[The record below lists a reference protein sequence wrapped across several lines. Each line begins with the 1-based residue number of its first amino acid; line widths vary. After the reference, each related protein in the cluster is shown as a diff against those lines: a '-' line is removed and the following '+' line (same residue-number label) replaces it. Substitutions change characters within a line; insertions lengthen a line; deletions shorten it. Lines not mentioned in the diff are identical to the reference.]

1 MPGRLRSL
9 LCLVVRLHGFAWPRK
24 LVCAG
29 KSGTFA
35 CIVVPDLGA
44 FGLVGMLGLPF
55 ERLGLL
61 VALPELLG
69 FAGADFG
76 TSLRVGWFSFWVV
89 SVIVRRSC

>member
-1 MPGRLRSL
+1 M
-9 LCLVVRLHGFAWPRK
+9 
-24 LVCAG
+24 
-29 KSGTFA
+29 
-35 CIVVPDLGA
+35 PDLGA

-76 TSLRVGWFSFWVV
+76 TSLRVDWFSFWV
-89 SVIVRRSC
+89 IN